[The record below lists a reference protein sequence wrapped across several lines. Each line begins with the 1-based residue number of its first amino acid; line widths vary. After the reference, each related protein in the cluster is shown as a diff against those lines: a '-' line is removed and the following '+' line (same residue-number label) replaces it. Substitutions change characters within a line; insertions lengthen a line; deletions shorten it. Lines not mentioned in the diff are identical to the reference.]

1 MPGSDS
7 LSAPHWRAEEGVPS
21 SPLSCLYV
29 PRSLRRGVL
38 NGCASQ
44 GFTASMA
51 FAVNE
56 QARLPLVPLVAGRLS
71 TPQTSRDAT
80 DRRFARLL
88 SSRCQRASTGGSRR
102 PPPLSYPAAG
112 PLPGPDF
119 HRLAQR
125 GLSGRTHS
133 GRRPAGAR
141 CASRCLGVGSKQLAA
156 CYSDLDGRRDLAG
169 RLAPGRRSLERA
181 GRGVWVAA
189 AAAPRHPARGKRQ
202 IGRAPV

>member
-133 GRRPAGAR
+133 GRSSPGGEARRPTSGIQYAAGRHADLFWPEGRSVPDFKPLDSGSATDASRGSSALLVMVVPRWRR
-141 CASRCLGVGSKQLAA
+141 CAA
-156 CYSDLDGRRDLAG
+156 
-169 RLAPGRRSLERA
+169 
-181 GRGVWVAA
+181 
-189 AAAPRHPARGKRQ
+189 
-202 IGRAPV
+202 